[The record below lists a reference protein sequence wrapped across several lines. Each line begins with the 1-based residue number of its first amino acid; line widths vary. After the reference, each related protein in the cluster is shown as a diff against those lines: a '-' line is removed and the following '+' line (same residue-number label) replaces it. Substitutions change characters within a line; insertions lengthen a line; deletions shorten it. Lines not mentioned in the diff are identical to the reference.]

1 MTSERKHD
9 AMGDPSD
16 TDDPESLR
24 IEQLL
29 ERVRGGEISDAET
42 EELALYT
49 KADPALTGRAEEA
62 ARQGDLGQG
71 WLARVRADEALARRE
86 ARPSTRIERIVAL
99 GFIALGYGLF
109 LVSPA
114 VGAGAMAAG
123 AAGLVYSLIR
133 ARAAAP
139 DPYKDV
145 ER

>member
-1 MTSERKHD
+1 
-9 AMGDPSD
+9 MGDPSD
-16 TDDPESLR
+16 TDDPEAQR
-24 IEQLL
+24 IEELL
-29 ERVRGGEISDAET
+29 GRVRAGEVSDAET
-42 EELALYT
+42 EELALYS
-49 KADPALTGRAEEA
+49 KGDPALIERAQEA
-62 ARQGDLGQG
+62 GRQGELGQG
-71 WLARVRADEALARRE
+71 WLARVQADESLARRE
-86 ARPSTRIERIVAL
+86 AAPRTRVERIVAL

-123 AAGLVYSLIR
+123 AAGLIYSLIR